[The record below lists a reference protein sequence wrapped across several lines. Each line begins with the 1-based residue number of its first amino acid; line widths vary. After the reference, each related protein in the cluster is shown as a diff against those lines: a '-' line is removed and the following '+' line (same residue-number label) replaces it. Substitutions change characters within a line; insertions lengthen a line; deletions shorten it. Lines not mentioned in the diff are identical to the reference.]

1 MGALEVFRYER
12 KYVVAE
18 RDAAAIRRF
27 VAGYLVPDR
36 HMLGAGPIGYRV
48 CSLYL
53 DSPQLLLYR
62 QTKNGVKNRY
72 KLRIRFYDNDPAKP
86 AFLEVKKRTT
96 ETIHKIRA
104 MIAKSTVESLLCG
117 NRPSG
122 ADVLSNSDTAYRAI
136 SEFCDCRERLQ
147 AGGVVFVNYHRE
159 AFVSSVAENVRAT
172 FDRQIAGGR
181 YCPGGGLAIQGDTT
195 PIPGKGVV
203 FELKYNGR
211 APRWMHDLVNSLGLQ
226 RQSFAKYVHC
236 VDAVKAA
243 SAPFAAGPRW
253 GARQHELV

>member
-36 HMLGAGPIGYRV
+36 HMLGAGPSGYRV

-62 QTKNGVKNRY
+62 QTLNGVKNRY
-72 KLRIRFYDNDPAKP
+72 KLRIRFYDDDQAKP

-96 ETIHKIRA
+96 DTIHKMRV
-104 MIAKSTVESLLCG
+104 MIAKSAIERLLCG
-117 NRPSG
+117 QRPSG
-122 ADVLSNSDTAYRAI
+122 AAVLSNGDASHRALA
-136 SEFCDCRERLQ
+136 EFCECRERLQ
-147 AGGVVFVNYHRE
+147 AGGVVFVDYRRE

-181 YCPGGGLAIQGDTT
+181 YCPGSGISLQGDPI

-211 APRWMHDLVNSLGLQ
+211 EPRWMHDLVNSFSLQ
-226 RQSFAKYVHC
+226 KQSFAKYVHC